1 MLYQGCIK
9 AAADILDK
17 LNTNVDPCDD
27 FYQFACGNFIEN
39 TVIPDDRSRS
49 SMFSVLGDKLN
60 EQVSNMRYCC
70 VHDHNVGFSRFGDFW
85 REILRHL
92 SQNLS
97 KWLNLYSNLA

>member
-1 MLYQGCIK
+1 MFSFEVSKYISYQGCIK

-27 FYQFACGNFIEN
+27 FYEFACRNFKKN

-60 EQVSNMRYCC
+60 EQVSNMRYCLC
-70 VHDHNVGFSRFGDFW
+70 IIMIWGFLGSWTFGG
-85 REILRHL
+85 R
-92 SQNLS
+92 
-97 KWLNLYSNLA
+97 Y